1 MIGLIVAVFL
11 QVADAPAAP
20 PSEAP
25 TEQVTVV
32 GHGTMPCNYDRGTRV
47 YTCMSAENEQLL
59 CRRERM
65 HGSRFRTM
73 VCLTPA
79 EARRLQEESQTAIS
93 NQQRISI
100 PSN

>member
-1 MIGLIVAVFL
+1 MIGAIVVVFL
-11 QVADAPAAP
+11 QLTGAAPAA
-20 PSEAP
+20 EGAP

-32 GHGTMPCNYDRGTRV
+32 GRGTMPCSYDRGTRV
-47 YTCMSAENEQLL
+47 YTCMSAENEELL

-79 EARRLQEESQTAIS
+79 EARRLQEESQAAIT

-100 PSN
+100 PQ